1 MLVGFEGTLGSG
13 KTLSM
18 TFWARYFS
26 YVTKIPVYTNYQT
39 SFSTVISKWDDI
51 LKIQN
56 GILCL
61 DEIHAI
67 GFDSRTSAK
76 DFTQAKRTHFILQTR
91 KKNILVFYT
100 SQAIRQVDNRLR
112 GVTDFLIM
120 CEKKGSNIENQ
131 VIKYQ
136 TSEIGRK
143 LKLRGVEKIFKWYDT
158 FEVVNALQ

>member
-1 MLVGFEGTLGSG
+1 MLVGFEGSLGTG

-26 YVTKIPVYTNYQT
+26 YISKINAYTNYQT
-39 SFSTVISKWDDI
+39 AFSIPISRWDEI
-51 LKIQN
+51 TKIKN

-100 SQAIRQVDNRLR
+100 SQSIRQVDNRLR
-112 GVTDFLIM
+112 GVTDYLIL
-120 CEKKGSNIENQ
+120 CSKKGNTIENQ
-131 VIKYQ
+131 IVNYQ
-136 TSEIGRK
+136 TGEMGRK
-143 LKLRGVEKIFKWYDT
+143 IRLRNVEKIFKWYDT